1 MGTDF
6 KAATPVGGPREAPRN
21 GGGRKMTAKE
31 LSQLYWLGRELAGL
45 KRRLEELEA
54 LGQRTTR
61 PVAGTGRASK
71 GGTDGD
77 RVASAAVEIA
87 LLREAIEEAQL
98 RKLRQWRRLQA
109 YIDSI
114 GDSQIRQIMTLRY
127 VDGLSWSHVAR
138 KLGGG
143 YTADSVRMAHQ
154 RFLSRQ

>member
-1 MGTDF
+1 
-6 KAATPVGGPREAPRN
+6 
-21 GGGRKMTAKE
+21 MTAKE

-54 LGQRTTR
+54 LSQRTTR

-127 VDGLSWSHVAR
+127 VDGLS
-138 KLGGG
+138 
-143 YTADSVRMAHQ
+143 
-154 RFLSRQ
+154 LSLIHI